1 MGVLGT
7 ETVGDSHSARERTRN
22 EDRDCSMLVLNK
34 CGRRVILRAEVK
46 RNVGNPHYW
55 GSDSWRTSKGPLSP
69 PCSFGSI

>member
-46 RNVGNPHYW
+46 RNVGNPHY
-55 GSDSWRTSKGPLSP
+55 
-69 PCSFGSI
+69 